1 MIEEQEFNEYVEKFK
16 KMSLDKKKEVT
27 IKEMKKLIA
36 FVSLLKEKC
45 GAPKEILYNREI
57 LDTNS
62 ENVSEEDFVEAIFV
76 YANIVK
82 EAFSEYVSYTLNN
95 KEDL

>member
-1 MIEEQEFNEYVEKFK
+1 MIEEKEFNEYVEKFK
-16 KMSLDKKKEVT
+16 KMSTAKKKEVT
-27 IKEMKKLIA
+27 IKEMKRLVA
-36 FVSLLKEKC
+36 FVTLLKEKC

-57 LDTNS
+57 LDTNGEHIS
-62 ENVSEEDFVEAIFV
+62 EDDFVEAIFV
-76 YANIVK
+76 YSNIIK

>member
-1 MIEEQEFNEYVEKFK
+1 MIEEKEFNEYVEKFK
-16 KMSLDKKKEVT
+16 KMSLSKKKEVS
-27 IKEMKKLIA
+27 IKEMKTLVA
-36 FVSLLKEKC
+36 FVTLLKDKV

-57 LDTNS
+57 LDSNREDIT
-62 ENVSEEDFVEAIFV
+62 EEDFVEAVFV
-76 YANIVK
+76 YANIIK

>member
-1 MIEEQEFNEYVEKFK
+1 MIEEKEFNEYVEKFK
-16 KMSLDKKKEVT
+16 KMSLSKKKEITV
-27 IKEMKKLIA
+27 KEMKTLVA
-36 FVSLLKEKC
+36 FVTLLKDKC

-62 ENVSEEDFVEAIFV
+62 DNISEEDFVEAVFV
-76 YANIVK
+76 YSNIIK

>member
-16 KMSLDKKKEVT
+16 KMSLGKKKEVT

>member
-16 KMSLDKKKEVT
+16 KMPISKKKEVT
-27 IKEMKKLIA
+27 VKEMKKLVA
-36 FVSLLKEKC
+36 FVTLLKDKC

-57 LDTNS
+57 LDTNN
-62 ENVSEEDFVEAIFV
+62 ENFSEEDFVEAVFV
-76 YANIVK
+76 YANIIK
-82 EAFSEYVSYTLNN
+82 EAFSEYVSYTLND